1 MPKKAMSVAMIPKD
15 IWSKVSAS
23 VFDVYLRQKVAS
35 VPDEGQLRSV
45 LMGLSFQS
53 VNSLKA

>member
-1 MPKKAMSVAMIPKD
+1 MPKKAMSVAIPKD